1 MARTKHVALGAILTA
16 LALALSY
23 MERLIPLQLL
33 IPLPGIKLG
42 LANLVTVFALYTLGT
57 RQTAAI
63 LLLRCTLGAAFS
75 SGVLAWLFSVTG
87 GALALVAMVILCRL
101 PALSIYGVCLGGA
114 ACHNLGQILAAAL
127 WLHTAYVWAYLPF
140 LLLVSL
146 ATGALTGFLSARV
159 LQILSHGS
167 WRFAKDSGS
176 IR

>member
-1 MARTKHVALGAILTA
+1 MARTKHVALGAMLTA

-75 SGVLAWLFSVTG
+75 SGVHVSRPCGTSKSASNT
-87 GALALVAMVILCRL
+87 A
-101 PALSIYGVCLGGA
+101 SA
-114 ACHNLGQILAAAL
+114 AGM
-127 WLHTAYVWAYLPF
+127 
-140 LLLVSL
+140 
-146 ATGALTGFLSARV
+146 SARTQ
-159 LQILSHGS
+159 LFRSRSASEIK
-167 WRFAKDSGS
+167 A
-176 IR
+176 